1 MTSNFSTSNGVNIS
15 QSAIMMCPFR
25 FLPVY
30 QCWALLVP
38 THCPD
43 WSWRRRSLQHQHSA
57 RAGNE
62 GPRRFH
68 GALVESAYLRQAAL
82 WIYQTL
88 WSLHQRPIS
97 HQLTVY
103 ALVGAFSRNC
113 DNIDCKPSFSALHSS
128 LIKQGWCYDGV
139 TTFCYIVLNMN
150 SLLGYHRTSDE
161 AEENVWS
168 FPWTS
173 WPWYVDV
180 CPAIMLTKKM

>member
-68 GALVESAYLRQAAL
+68 RCPCWKCLLATGGFMNIPNLMIFASAPNFTSTYCVCPSRSLLQEL
-82 WIYQTL
+82 WQ
-88 WSLHQRPIS
+88 H
-97 HQLTVY
+97 
-103 ALVGAFSRNC
+103 
-113 DNIDCKPSFSALHSS
+113 CKPSSPALHSS

-139 TTFCYIVLNMN
+139 TTFCYIVLNKN